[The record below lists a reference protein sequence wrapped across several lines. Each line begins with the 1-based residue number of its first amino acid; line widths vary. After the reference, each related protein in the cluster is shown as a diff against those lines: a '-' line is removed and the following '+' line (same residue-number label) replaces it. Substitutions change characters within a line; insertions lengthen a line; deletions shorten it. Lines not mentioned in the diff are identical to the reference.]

1 MYHIFLMQTT
11 ILSFL
16 KKVGYKQIFN
26 YLYSSQY
33 KDSLPFEE
41 IISLDSKHRRFYDDL
56 IISHREE
63 AMEVL
68 DFTCFK
74 EGEDP
79 VILAAELFLKLYSKS
94 TFV

>member
-1 MYHIFLMQTT
+1 MQTT

-33 KDSLPFEE
+33 KDSISFED
-41 IISLDSKHRRFYDDL
+41 IISLDNKHRRFYDEL
-56 IISHREE
+56 IISQPEE

-68 DFTCFK
+68 DFTSFK
-74 EGEDP
+74 KEEDP

-94 TFV
+94 TLV

>member
-1 MYHIFLMQTT
+1 MQTT

-33 KDSLPFEE
+33 KDSLRFEE
-41 IISLDSKHRRFYDDL
+41 IISLDAKHRKFYDEL
-56 IISHREE
+56 IISQREE
-63 AMEVL
+63 VMEVL
-68 DFTCFK
+68 DFTSFK

-79 VILAAELFLKLYSKS
+79 IILASELFLKLYSKS
-94 TFV
+94 TLV